1 MNFTS
6 DQAIRFCQTGD
17 SRLGGSGAIEANT
30 DLLARTTKTM
40 AHCDQVLA
48 DLFEMVSGLSDRL
61 IGDALHSNVSAEPP
75 HPPAPGA
82 VNELLWRAE
91 AQAAHLTQLRE
102 KLARLLAVL

>member
-1 MNFTS
+1 MNFAS
-6 DQAIRFCQTGD
+6 GQATRPYPTED
-17 SRLGGSGAIEANT
+17 SRLGGPCANVINN
-30 DLLARTTKTM
+30 DLLTRTTKTM